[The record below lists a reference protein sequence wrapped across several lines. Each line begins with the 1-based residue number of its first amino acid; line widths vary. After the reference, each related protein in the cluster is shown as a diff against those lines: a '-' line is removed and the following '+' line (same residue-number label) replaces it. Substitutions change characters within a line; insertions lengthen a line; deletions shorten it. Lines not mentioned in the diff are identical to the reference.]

1 MQPPVARDSKY
12 DLLIDGQK
20 RWRAASED
28 DLRAWLRDYRVE
40 HAQDDPDAMHV
51 QIRRLSGWAWLTGGT
66 LVDRDEFL

>member
-1 MQPPVARDSKY
+1 MRASKY

-28 DLRAWLRDYRVE
+28 DLRAWLRDYCVE

-51 QIRRLSGWAWLTGGT
+51 QIRRLPAWAWLTGGT

>member
-1 MQPPVARDSKY
+1 MAKDSKY

-20 RWRAASED
+20 RWRAPSED

-40 HAQDDPDAMHV
+40 HAQDDPDLMHV
-51 QIRRLSGWAWLTGGT
+51 QIRRLSGWAWLTGGR

>member
-1 MQPPVARDSKY
+1 MAKGSKY

-40 HAQDDPDAMHV
+40 HAQDDPDLMHV
-51 QIRRLSGWAWLTGGT
+51 QIRRLSPWAWLTGGT

>member
-1 MQPPVARDSKY
+1 VARESKY

-28 DLRAWLRDYRVE
+28 DLRAWLRDYRAE
-40 HAQDDPDAMHV
+40 HAQDDPDLMHV
-51 QIRRLSGWAWLTGGT
+51 QIRRLSAWAWLTGGT

>member
-1 MQPPVARDSKY
+1 MPPPVARGSKY

-28 DLRAWLRDYRVE
+28 DLRAWLRDYCVE

>member
-1 MQPPVARDSKY
+1 VASGSKY
-12 DLLIDGQK
+12 ELLIDGQK

-28 DLRAWLRDYRVE
+28 DVRAWLREYCEE

>member
-1 MQPPVARDSKY
+1 VARDSKY

-28 DLRAWLRDYRVE
+28 DLRAWLRDYCVE
-40 HAQDDPDAMHV
+40 HAQDDPAAMHV
-51 QIRRLSGWAWLTGGT
+51 QIRRLSAWAWLTGGT

>member
-1 MQPPVARDSKY
+1 MAKY

-28 DLRAWLRDYRVE
+28 DLRAWLRDYCIE

-51 QIRRLSGWAWLTGGT
+51 QIRRLSAWAWLTGGT